1 MNIRLARTDMEIT
14 EFRLPRYHEI
24 PNVGLYLEQT
34 VKYIN
39 QCIEPLH
46 VSITD
51 SMLSNYVK
59 HGLVDRP
66 VKKQYSADQIAHLL
80 FIAIVK
86 QTLSMQNIEDLFQL
100 QEQTYSPDIA
110 YDYFCEELENGIRHI
125 FSGTQP
131 PHSDNMPHAKKILYS
146 VIAAISHTIY
156 LRYCFEQLKSTD

>member
-1 MNIRLARTDMEIT
+1 MLHI
-14 EFRLPRYHEI
+14 PRYGRNQCSADTIGSEI

-86 QTLSMQNIEDLFQL
+86 QTLTMQNIHDLFRL
-100 QEQTYSPDIA
+100 QEQTYAPEVA
-110 YDYFCEELENGIRHI
+110 YDYFCSELENGIRHI

-131 PHSDNMPHAKKILYS
+131 THPDDMPHAKKILYS
-146 VIAAISHTIY
+146 VITAISHVTY
-156 LRYCFEQLKSTD
+156 LNEYFEQLKSTD